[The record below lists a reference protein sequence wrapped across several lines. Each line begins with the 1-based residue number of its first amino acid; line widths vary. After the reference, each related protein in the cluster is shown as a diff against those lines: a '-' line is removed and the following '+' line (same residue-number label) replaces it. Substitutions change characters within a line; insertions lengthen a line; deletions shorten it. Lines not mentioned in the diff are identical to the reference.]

1 MTAGVYLAPGS
12 NSWVGISD
20 IMDETDFAPVDKK
33 ELLSKIAQLRVRYYR
48 LKDQNDGTR
57 HIGPVAQDFKST
69 FGVGESD
76 EAINMADA
84 DGVLFAAIQALYE
97 ENQQLLH
104 RIEVLE
110 TQLKQGR

>member
-1 MTAGVYLAPGS
+1 
-12 NSWVGISD
+12 
-20 IMDETDFAPVDKK
+20 MDETDFAPVDKK

-57 HIGPVAQDFKST
+57 HIGPVAQDFKNA

-76 EAINMADA
+76 KTINMADA

-97 ENQQLLH
+97 ELQQNRAENQQLRQEIQALKA
-104 RIEVLE
+104 
-110 TQLKQGR
+110 QLQNRR